1 VIYLME
7 ALHWHSIYFGMQL
20 LCCVL
25 YFRLDKYC
33 KKLSCILV
41 SSLAF
46 NVKMIITDLPFNK
59 EVMTDKKLQCLSNDK
74 NILNKKII
82 KICDRPT
89 AFFILFYFI
98 YLFLKIFLSY

>member
-25 YFRLDKYC
+25 HFRLDKYC

-46 NVKMIITDLPFNK
+46 NLKMIITDLPFNM

-82 KICDRPT
+82 KFVIDPLLFLI
-89 AFFILFYFI
+89 FFIF
-98 YLFLKIFLSY
+98 